1 MFNKKKY
8 FFVSAFSTA
17 IVLSMMLGFIVVEK
31 NVSAIITPKK
41 PPLFSY
47 HYPHHYALLV
57 TISTISFRMLQ
68 DLQPYRAP

>member
-47 HYPHHYALLV
+47 HSSGFIHREIKIHFMGKDF
-57 TISTISFRMLQ
+57 SFYLF
-68 DLQPYRAP
+68 

>member
-41 PPLFSY
+41 PLLFSY
-47 HYPHHYALLV
+47 HSSGFIHREIKIHFMGKDFAFYL
-57 TISTISFRMLQ
+57 F
-68 DLQPYRAP
+68 

>member
-47 HYPHHYALLV
+47 HSSGFIHRKIKIHFMGKDFAFY
-57 TISTISFRMLQ
+57 IF
-68 DLQPYRAP
+68 

>member
-17 IVLSMMLGFIVVEK
+17 IVLSMMLGFVVVEK
-31 NVSAIITPKK
+31 NVSAIITPEK

-47 HYPHHYALLV
+47 HSSGLIPNEIKIH
-57 TISTISFRMLQ
+57 FMGK
-68 DLQPYRAP
+68 DLAFHLF